1 MKTYLFIIL
10 FFLTAPV
17 TLAQVNELTGTWT
30 VIEMT
35 NRSDQDSSKLTE
47 DQFKSNGLFFD
58 CFFMENSKFKQTGN
72 LADESNGAVTTQEG
86 TWKISGNNLIVTLE
100 MSGNKFDLNYTWE
113 LKNQTLILSRTWPG
127 MKVIMVFRKKL

>member
-1 MKTYLFIIL
+1 MKTSLFIIL

-17 TLAQVNELTGTWT
+17 SQAQVKELIGTWT

-35 NRSDQDSSKLTE
+35 NKSDQDSSKLTE

-72 LADESNGAVTTQEG
+72 LADESNGTVTTQEG

-127 MKVIMVFRKKL
+127 MKVIMAFRKKQ

>member
-1 MKTYLFIIL
+1 MKTSLFIIL

-17 TLAQVNELTGTWT
+17 TQAQVNELIGTWT

-35 NRSDQDSSKLTE
+35 NKSDQDSSKLTE

-58 CFFMENSKFKQTGN
+58 CFFMENGKFKQTGN

-127 MKVIMVFRKKL
+127 MKVIMAFRKKQ

>member
-1 MKTYLFIIL
+1 MKISFFITL

-17 TLAQVNELTGTWT
+17 TLAQVNELIGTWT

-35 NRSDQDSSKLTE
+35 NKSDQDSSKLTE

-72 LADESNGAVTTQEG
+72 LADEANGAVTTQEG

-100 MSGNKFDLNYTWE
+100 MSGNKFDLDYTWE

-127 MKVIMVFRKKL
+127 MKVIMAFRKKQ

>member
-10 FFLTAPV
+10 FFLTATV
-17 TLAQVNELTGTWT
+17 TLAQVNKLIGTWT

-35 NRSDQDSSKLTE
+35 NKSDQDSSTLTE

-58 CFFMENSKFKQTGN
+58 CFFMENDKFKQTGN

-100 MSGNKFDLNYTWE
+100 MGGRALPGLYMGIEKSNSHPV
-113 LKNQTLILSRTWPG
+113 KNMARNESHNGIS
-127 MKVIMVFRKKL
+127 

>member
-1 MKTYLFIIL
+1 MKTSLFIIL
-10 FFLTAPV
+10 FFLTAPA
-17 TLAQVNELTGTWT
+17 TQAQVKELIGTWT

-35 NRSDQDSSKLTE
+35 NKSDQDSSKLTE

-58 CFFMENSKFKQTGN
+58 CFFMENGKFKQTGN
-72 LADESNGAVTTQEG
+72 LADESNGTVTTQEG

-100 MSGNKFDLNYTWE
+100 MSGNKFDLDYTWE

-127 MKVIMVFRKKL
+127 MKVIMAFRKKQ